1 MKTYKF
7 DMTEDVSVPINK
19 KAVDE
24 TTTNEKATDIKEKT
38 TKKKSK
44 KNLPVLG
51 IGATLISVVAIGV
64 SLFALLCASLPSIL
78 EFAYYLVGI
87 LDYILYIFH
96 IDSSWI
102 YEIFNVIYYP
112 GDLYYTRLSHFQ
124 ILIMII
130 NHWRDILLLVVSAI
144 GALLSG
150 VSLLVNIKGKNH
162 LATGIGATAL
172 SISLVAG
179 VNLIASI
186 VYYFLSDFWTIIG
199 LIMSLIELF

>member
-19 KAVDE
+19 KIVDE

-44 KNLPVLG
+44 KKLPVLG

-78 EFAYYLVGI
+78 EFAYYIIYYLGQI
-87 LDYILYIFH
+87 LCGFINEN
-96 IDSSWI
+96 WI
-102 YEIFNVIYYP
+102 YEIFDVIYYP

-172 SISLVAG
+172 SISLIAG

-199 LIMSLIELF
+199 FIMSLIF